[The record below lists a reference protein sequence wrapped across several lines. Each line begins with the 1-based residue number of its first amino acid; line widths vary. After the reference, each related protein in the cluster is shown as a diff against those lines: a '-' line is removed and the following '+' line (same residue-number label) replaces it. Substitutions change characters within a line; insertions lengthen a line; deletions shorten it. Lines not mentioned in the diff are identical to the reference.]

1 MEATLDNCLSWDVG
15 CPGDRLAQNVIFPH
29 PDASLSISHL
39 SDHKGNIVVIA

>member
-15 CPGDRLAQNVIFPH
+15 CPGDRLAQNVIFPTRMH
-29 PDASLSISHL
+29 PRAYLL